1 MVYQHI
7 QSAYKMQF
15 TRGVPLLLM
24 NDRHWSAP
32 CDMCDIPPHF
42 HKQTTWT
49 HVRVPALR
57 YRTIDSPAG
66 GGGGEEAT
74 GFSTD
79 GGCGI
84 VSVEATG
91 ATSSAGGEGV
101 VISTGGAEM
110 GSEAVLVIGWVGMGG
125 GGGVKSSIAGGEA
138 TESAREGEVMGSEDG
153 GGAIISTGGDAV
165 ISSAVGAGGAMDSPA
180 GTDTAP
186 TDSAGAVTTGG
197 GGGRMTGSASGGG
210 GAVVVTCTGSLTR
223 SGKEEG
229 GREVTGSGGGDIG
242 TSAGRGSTTG
252 VEAGGVLVGGR
263 RGPEGSLMRSMTF
276 SESWRTEMEKTNNS
290 LVSITIFSHF
300 LL

>member
-1 MVYQHI
+1 MTGTEVHRAICVKYLHI
-7 QSAYKMQF
+7 S
-15 TRGVPLLLM
+15 TSRPHE
-24 NDRHWSAP
+24 R
-32 CDMCDIPPHF
+32 MC
-42 HKQTTWT
+42 
-49 HVRVPALR
+49 VPALR

-66 GGGGEEAT
+66 GGGGEVAN

-79 GGCGI
+79 GGACGI
-84 VSVEATG
+84 VSAVEATG

-110 GSEAVLVIGWVGMGG
+110 GSEAVLVIGWVEMGG

-138 TESAREGEVMGSEDG
+138 TESAREGEVMGLEVG

-186 TDSAGAVTTGG
+186 TDSAGAVATGG
-197 GGGRMTGSASGGG
+197 GGGRMTGSASDGG

-229 GREVTGSGGGDIG
+229 GREVTGSGGGYIG

-252 VEAGGVLVGGR
+252 GEAGGVLEGGR
-263 RGPEGSLMRSMTF
+263 WGPEGSLMRSMTF
-276 SESWRTEMEKTNNS
+276 SES
-290 LVSITIFSHF
+290 
-300 LL
+300 